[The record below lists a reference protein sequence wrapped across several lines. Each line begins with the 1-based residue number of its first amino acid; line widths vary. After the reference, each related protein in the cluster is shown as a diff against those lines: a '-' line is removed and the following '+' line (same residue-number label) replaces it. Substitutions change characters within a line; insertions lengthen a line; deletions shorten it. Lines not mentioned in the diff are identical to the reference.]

1 MEEQSSYTRHRLTSA
16 VFCNSGKRRWEL
28 SHCGKRK
35 RQEYQKRREESC
47 RLRKD
52 EYWVQ
57 DSSLDC
63 ILDQEK
69 DTNITIFW
77 NKASLVT
84 QLVKNLPAKQ
94 KTWVWFLGQEDP
106 LEKEMA
112 THSSTLTWRI
122 PWTEEPGRVQSMGYK
137 ESDMTVQLTFT
148 FNWRR
153 EWQPTPVF
161 LPGKSHRQRGLA
173 GYSLGG
179 QKELDTTEWL
189 SVHTCTE
196 KYINHKGIDQ
206 LCFTS

>member
-1 MEEQSSYTRHRLTSA
+1 MNIQGWFPLGMTGLISLMSKGLTVYYYIDLDLL
-16 VFCNSGKRRWEL
+16 VFIFFWL
-28 SHCGKRK
+28 SITFWTNTG
-35 RQEYQKRREESC
+35 
-47 RLRKD
+47 LIPFL
-52 EYWVQ
+52 
-57 DSSLDC
+57 SL
-63 ILDQEK
+63 LFF
-69 DTNITIFW
+69 IFW
-77 NKASLVT
+77 NKASLVA

-94 KTWVWFLGQEDP
+94 KTWVWSLGQEDP

-112 THSSTLTWRI
+112 THSSTLIWRI

-189 SVHTCTE
+189 SMHTRTE